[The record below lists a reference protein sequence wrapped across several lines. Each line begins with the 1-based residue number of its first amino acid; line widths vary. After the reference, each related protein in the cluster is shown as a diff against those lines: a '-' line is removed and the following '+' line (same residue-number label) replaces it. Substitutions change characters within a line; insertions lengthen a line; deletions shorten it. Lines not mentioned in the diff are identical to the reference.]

1 MVVCCSH
8 SGFPALAGLSQGY
21 LYLSAHWLSK
31 AHISTIEATK
41 SVLVV
46 FLMASSLVTFVVRA
60 KDEVVVPI
68 VVFCGDGFV
77 AGAVGVRAVVVRVLV
92 GGVDVVV
99 RSHAGAISFCL
110 TSSAKPR
117 SGQSGR
123 LLLHDPLGLTVAGS
137 ATLFALVL
145 WIYSMGS
152 SLKITTF
159 TTILVGIWSTEST
172 HSSVDHDWAMET

>member
-46 FLMASSLVTFVVRA
+46 FLMPSSLVTFVVRA

-68 VVFCGDGFV
+68 VVLCGHGFV
-77 AGAVGVRAVVVRVLV
+77 AGAVSVWAVVIQVFGGGMNSVV
-92 GGVDVVV
+92 G
-99 RSHAGAISFCL
+99 SHCGTTSFCL
-110 TSSAKPR
+110 TSF
-117 SGQSGR
+117 
-123 LLLHDPLGLTVAGS
+123 LT
-137 ATLFALVL
+137 
-145 WIYSMGS
+145 
-152 SLKITTF
+152 
-159 TTILVGIWSTEST
+159 
-172 HSSVDHDWAMET
+172 HQ